1 MRIYHLVKVTRSAV
15 TGRFVTKRWAHRNPS
30 TTVVETVRV
39 YVNRR
44 SRGRGAQREV
54 KSAVRS

>member
-1 MRIYHLVKVTRSAV
+1 MRIYHLIKVSRSAV
-15 TGRFVTKRWAHRNPS
+15 TGRFVTARWAHRNPS

-44 SRGRGAQREV
+44 SRGRAAQRV
-54 KSAVRS
+54 SKSAARS